1 MRPESKAL
9 WRGDPLNRL
18 EPALESGLVRVEH
31 REVSTG
37 TSALANDVSR
47 TILASRPENTL
58 RAYSSALR
66 YWDAWHQIRYGCSI
80 ALPTPVEVVL
90 QFIVDHKGVIE
101 RDGDNIIVSDVLPD
115 DIKQAL
121 IRTGRRS
128 DSALMSRS
136 NLDIHL
142 AALSAV
148 HAERNLPSPRKIPVV
163 LQLLKSINA
172 LSSEMGMSPHKKEPV
187 RGTDLDR
194 MIQTCE
200 DDLLGVRD
208 RALLLFIWSSGGRRR
223 SEASKAMVADFTFD
237 RDGTGLFRMRRSKT
251 FDRSPKPLNAE
262 VVRALQDWMS
272 VSGVNSGLMFR
283 NLRGGKVGDSLSGKS
298 IADIVKRRAA
308 SAGLVGDFAA
318 HSLRRGFVCTA
329 VDNRIPLD
337 ESMRMTGHTSVNTFI
352 DYAKERALRD
362 GEAASLLD
370 LVRTSRKSSGQ

>member
-1 MRPESKAL
+1 LSHENHSV
-9 WRGDPLNRL
+9 
-18 EPALESGLVRVEH
+18 SGEI
-31 REVSTG
+31 VSVDTRTISVG
-37 TSALANDVSR
+37 HSVLASDVSR
-47 TILASRPENTL
+47 TIIASRPENTL
-58 RAYSSALR
+58 RAYTRALR
-66 YWDAWHQIRYGCSI
+66 YWDAWHQIRYGTSI

-101 RDGDNIIVSDVLPD
+101 REGDNITVSEVLPD

-121 IRTGRRS
+121 LKAGHRN
-128 DSALMSRS
+128 SALMSRS

-172 LSSEMGMSPHKKEPV
+172 LSLEMGVTPHKKEPV

-200 DDLLGVRD
+200 ADLLGTRD

-223 SEASKAMVADFTFD
+223 SEASKAMVTDFTFD

-262 VVRALQDWMS
+262 VVSALQNWMTM
-272 VSGVNSGLMFR
+272 SGVNSGLMFR
-283 NLRGGKVGDSLSGKS
+283 NLRGGHVGSALSGKS
-298 IADIVKRRAA
+298 IADIVKKRAA
-308 SAGLVGDFAA
+308 AAGLVGDYAA
-318 HSLRRGFVCTA
+318 HSLRRGFVCSA

-370 LVRTSRKSSGQ
+370 VTRRTVRRSVDRF